1 MGIRPI
7 DLEFFN
13 KEGRNVHE
21 SIVAASKR
29 ARQINEDLKIEFN
42 QRVEILTVK
51 PESETEEND
60 VNPDQLKISLEF
72 EKREKPTDVALREL
86 IDGKLEWEYKEREVA
101 PAVQE
106 EEEEQEEELGPD
118 LQVFTTRGQALLL
131 SRQAEAAVTGG
142 RPACP
147 NCGEPIDDFG
157 HFCLPASVR
166 WKSDDRWQ

>member
-106 EEEEQEEELGPD
+106 EEEEQEEE
-118 LQVFTTRGQALLL
+118 
-131 SRQAEAAVTGG
+131 EA
-142 RPACP
+142 
-147 NCGEPIDDFG
+147 
-157 HFCLPASVR
+157 
-166 WKSDDRWQ
+166 